1 MGRKKAREWAFKIIY
16 AMDMGKNTL
25 QDAASIVLTKPI
37 DKKQEQFIINRVNG
51 VMRNLKKIDK
61 IINNH
66 SPEWDV
72 DRMAS
77 TDKNIL
83 RLAVYEMLFC
93 KDTPLKVSI
102 NEAIELSKKY
112 CNNRSYKFINGILG
126 SIADQIQ

>member
-25 QDAASIVLTKPI
+25 QDAASIAVPRSI
-37 DKKQEQFIINRVNG
+37 DENQRQFIIDRANG

-61 IINNH
+61 IINKH
-66 SPEWDV
+66 SSEWNV
-72 DRMAS
+72 ERMAS
-77 TDKNIL
+77 TDRNIL

-93 KDTPLKVSI
+93 EDTPLKVSI

-112 CNNRSYKFINGILG
+112 CSDKSYKFINGILG
-126 SIADQIQ
+126 SVIEKMQ